1 MSAHVVEAPEL
12 TGPGPY
18 DEDAL
23 PGDVDL
29 QEMTGGEE
37 RFLPTDAEPLR
48 GEDALALP
56 LEALLGKVGR
66 GGEGPLHL
74 GRLLFPRRR
83 RLAYHV
89 TPGQTYMAEQREVC
103 ITEDGG

>member
-12 TGPGPY
+12 AGLGPY

-23 PGDVDL
+23 PGDIDL
-29 QEMTGGEE
+29 QEMTGREE
-37 RFLPTDAEPLR
+37 RFLPASAEPLR
-48 GEDALALP
+48 GEDPLAVP

-74 GRLLFPRRR
+74 GHPLFPWRPRV
-83 RLAYHV
+83 AYHV
-89 TPGQTYMAEQREVC
+89 TPGQTSAAEQREVC
-103 ITEDGG
+103 ITED